1 MNVLGVK
8 RYLTGKSMTLAHT
21 ARINISVLVVEHQ
34 LRTHG
39 AVFVWRKND
48 EVVCNG
54 ILFVLE

>member
-1 MNVLGVK
+1 MNVPGVK

-34 LRTHG
+34 LRIHG

-48 EVVCNG
+48 E
-54 ILFVLE
+54 